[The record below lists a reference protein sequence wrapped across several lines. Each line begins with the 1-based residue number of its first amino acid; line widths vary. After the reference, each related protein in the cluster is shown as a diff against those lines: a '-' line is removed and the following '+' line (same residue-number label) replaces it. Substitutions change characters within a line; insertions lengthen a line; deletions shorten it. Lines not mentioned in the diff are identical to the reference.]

1 MGAGRGSRGGGAMS
15 NVSMIP
21 GVVSSAAEKRSA
33 ALTTLLELGALVSE
47 APGWMQSKRDEAAVK
62 VRSFS
67 IPSTRDEEWRFTNL
81 SALTSTQFS
90 RDTSAPFSVSF
101 DRLEPFFISEAKHR
115 LVFINGC
122 YAHGFSQV
130 DDLPKG
136 LFIGS
141 LREAIAEETIAK
153 TLQAHWDQLP
163 GNNEVF
169 TLLNSASF
177 EDMAV
182 IWVGKNQKIEQPIQL
197 FYLEVDSV
205 ESIVTSPRC
214 LIVVEAN
221 SSLTIA
227 EEYASIGSHS
237 NLCNAVTEIYLGEN
251 AQVDHSRIQSQ
262 NDAGFHIGK
271 TVVTQ
276 ARSSR
281 YTCHAISLGAKLSRH
296 NLEVHQAGEQTE
308 TTLNG
313 LTMIAG
319 EQVGDLHS
327 TIALTAPHGTTRQ
340 IQKNIV
346 GDRAHAVFNGKVFV
360 PKAAQMTDAGQLNRN
375 LLLSPKARV
384 DTKPQLEI
392 VADNVKCTHGATVS
406 QLEDDEVFY
415 LQSRGIDGESAQKL
429 LVFAFAFEV
438 VDQIAIESLRERL
451 VAIVNERAIG

>member
-1 MGAGRGSRGGGAMS
+1 MS
-15 NVSMIP
+15 IQVSMIP
-21 GVVSSAAEKRSA
+21 DLGVTSSAAEKRSA
-33 ALTTLLELGALVSE
+33 ALTALLELGALLPE
-47 APGWMQSKRDEAAVK
+47 APNWMQVQRGDAAMK
-62 VRSFS
+62 VRSLS

-81 SALTSTQFS
+81 SALTSTHFLS
-90 RDTSAPFSVSF
+90 DADPFSVSSEKV
-101 DRLEPFFISEAKHR
+101 EPFFIPEAKR
-115 LVFINGC
+115 LVFVNGC

-141 LREAIAEETIAK
+141 LREALEVESIAK
-153 TLQAHWDQLP
+153 TLQAHWDQQP

-177 EDMAV
+177 ADMAV
-182 IWVGKNQKIEQPIQL
+182 IWVGKNQEIEQPIQL
-197 FYLEVDSV
+197 LYLEVDGV
-205 ESIVTSPRC
+205 ESLVSSPRC
-214 LIVVEAN
+214 LIVAEAN
-221 SSLTIA
+221 SRLTIA
-227 EEYASIGSHS
+227 EEYTSIGSHS
-237 NLCNAVTEIYLGEN
+237 NLCNAVTEIYLDEN

-262 NDAGFHIGK
+262 NDAAFHIGK

-281 YTCHAISLGAKLSRH
+281 YTCNAISLGAKLSRH

-406 QLEDDEVFY
+406 QLADDEVFY

-438 VDQIAIESLRERL
+438 VDKIAIESLRERL

>member
-1 MGAGRGSRGGGAMS
+1 MS
-15 NVSMIP
+15 IQVSMIP
-21 GVVSSAAEKRSA
+21 DLGVVSSAAEKRSA
-33 ALTTLLELGALVSE
+33 ALTALLELRALLPE
-47 APGWMQSKRDEAAVK
+47 APSWMQVQRDDAAANVQAL
-62 VRSFS
+62 S

-81 SALTSTQFS
+81 SALTATQFL
-90 RDTSAPFSVSF
+90 RDTSAPFSVGSEK
-101 DRLEPFFISEAKHR
+101 LEPFYIPEAKR
-115 LVFINGC
+115 LVFVNGC

-130 DDLPKG
+130 DALPTG
-136 LFIGS
+136 LFVGS
-141 LREAIAEETIAK
+141 LREALGVEAIAK
-153 TLQAHWDQLP
+153 SLQSHWGQQP
-163 GNNEVF
+163 GHTEVF

-177 EDMAV
+177 ADMAV
-182 IWVGKNQKIEQPIQL
+182 IWVGKNQEIAQPIQL
-197 FYLEVDSV
+197 LFVELDGA
-205 ESIVTSPRC
+205 ESISSSYPQGVVSSPRC
-214 LIVVEAN
+214 LVIAEAN

-227 EEYASIGSHS
+227 EEYSSLGSHS

-251 AQVDHSRIQSQ
+251 AQVDHSRIQRQ
-262 NDAGFHIGK
+262 NDTAFHIGK

-281 YTCHAISLGAKLSRH
+281 YTCNAVSLGAKISRH

-406 QLEDDEVFY
+406 QLADDEVFY
-415 LQSRGIDGESAQKL
+415 LRSRGIDGESAQKL

-438 VDQIAIESLRERL
+438 VDQIPIASLRERL
-451 VAIVNERAIG
+451 IGIVNERATQ

>member
-1 MGAGRGSRGGGAMS
+1 MS
-15 NVSMIP
+15 IQVSMIP
-21 GVVSSAAEKRSA
+21 DLGVASSAAEKRSA
-33 ALTTLLELGALVSE
+33 ALTALLELRALLPE
-47 APGWMQSKRDEAAVK
+47 APPWMQVQRDDAAAK
-62 VRSFS
+62 VRSLS

-81 SALTSTQFS
+81 SSLMATQFL
-90 RDTSAPFSVSF
+90 RDTSAPFSVGSEKIESF
-101 DRLEPFFISEAKHR
+101 YIPEAKR
-115 LVFINGC
+115 LVFVNGC

-130 DDLPKG
+130 DDLPTG
-136 LFIGS
+136 LFVGS
-141 LREAIAEETIAK
+141 LREALGVEAIAK
-153 TLQAHWDQLP
+153 SLQSHWNQQP

-177 EDMAV
+177 ADMAV
-182 IWVGKNQKIEQPIQL
+182 IWVGKNQEIAQPIQL
-197 FYLEVDSV
+197 LFV
-205 ESIVTSPRC
+205 ELDGTEPLVSSPRC
-214 LIVVEAN
+214 LIIAEAN

-227 EEYASIGSHS
+227 EEYSSIGSHG

-251 AQVDHSRIQSQ
+251 AQVDYSRIQRQ
-262 NDAGFHIGK
+262 NDATFHIGK

-281 YTCHAISLGAKLSRH
+281 YTCNAVSLGAKLSRH
-296 NLEVHQAGEQTE
+296 NLEIHQAGEQTE

-327 TIALTAPHGTTRQ
+327 TIALTAPYGMTRQ
-340 IQKNIV
+340 VQKNIV
-346 GDRAHAVFNGKVFV
+346 DDRAHAVFNGKVFV
-360 PKAAQMTDAGQLNRN
+360 PKAAQMTDAGQINRN
-375 LLLSPKARV
+375 LLLSSKARV

-438 VDQIAIESLRERL
+438 VNQIPIASLRERL
-451 VAIVNERAIG
+451 IGIVNERATG

>member
-1 MGAGRGSRGGGAMS
+1 MTGS
-15 NVSMIP
+15 VSMIP
-21 GVVSSAAEKRSA
+21 DLGVASSAAEKRSA
-33 ALTTLLELGALVSE
+33 ALAGLLELGAWLPE
-47 APGWMQSKRDEAAVK
+47 APDWMQAKRAEAETK
-62 VRSFS
+62 VRSLS

-81 SALTSTQFS
+81 AALTSTQFA
-90 RDTSAPFSVSF
+90 RDTSTPFLVSF
-101 DRLEPFFISEAKHR
+101 DRVETLCIPEATHR
-115 LVFINGC
+115 LVFVNGC
-122 YAHGFSQV
+122 YNYGFSEV
-130 DDLPKG
+130 DDVPEG

-141 LREAIAEETIAK
+141 WREAMEVATIAK
-153 TLQAHWDQLP
+153 TLQSYWEQQP
-163 GNNEVF
+163 GDEVF
-169 TLLNSASF
+169 SLLNTASF
-177 EDMAV
+177 ADMAV
-182 IWVGKNQKIEQPIQL
+182 VWVGKNQEIQQPIQL
-197 FYLEVDSV
+197 LHLELDSAAPLV
-205 ESIVTSPRC
+205 SSPRC
-214 LIVVEAN
+214 LIVAEAN
-221 SSLTIA
+221 SRLTIA
-227 EEYASIGSHS
+227 EEYYSIGTHG

-251 AQVDHSRIQSQ
+251 AQVDQARIQQQ

-296 NLEVHQAGEQTE
+296 NLDIHQAGEQTE

-406 QLEDDEVFY
+406 QLEDEAVFY
-415 LQSRGIDGESAQKL
+415 LQSRGIDAESAQKL

-438 VDQIAIESLRERL
+438 VDQIPIESLRERL

>member
-1 MGAGRGSRGGGAMS
+1 MS
-15 NVSMIP
+15 NQISMIP
-21 GVVSSAAEKRSA
+21 DLGVVVSAAEKRSA
-33 ALTTLLELGALVSE
+33 SLSALLELRALLPE
-47 APGWMQSKRDEAAVK
+47 APAWMQARRDDAAMK
-62 VRSFS
+62 VRSLS
-67 IPSTRDEEWRFTNL
+67 LPSTRDEDWRFTNL
-81 SALTSTQFS
+81 STLISTQFL
-90 RDTSAPFSVSF
+90 RDTSAPFAVGL
-101 DRLEPFFISEAKHR
+101 DQVEPFFMPEAKHR

-130 DDLPKG
+130 DDLPTG
-136 LFIGS
+136 LFVGS
-141 LREAIAEETIAK
+141 LREALGVEAIAQS
-153 TLQAHWDQLP
+153 LPSHWGQQP
-163 GNNEVF
+163 GSTEVF

-177 EDMAV
+177 ADMAV
-182 IWVGKNQKIEQPIQL
+182 IWVGKNQEIEQPIQL
-197 FYLEVDSV
+197 LYLELEGTEPIAS
-205 ESIVTSPRC
+205 SPRC
-214 LIVVEAN
+214 LIMAEAS

-227 EEYASIGSHS
+227 EEYSSIGSRS

-251 AQVDHSRIQSQ
+251 AQVDHARIQTQ
-262 NDAGFHIGK
+262 NATAFHIGK

-281 YTCHAISLGAKLSRH
+281 YTCNTVSLGAKLSRH
-296 NLEVHQAGEQTE
+296 NLEIHQAGEQTE

-313 LTMIAG
+313 LMMIAG

-360 PKAAQMTDAGQLNRN
+360 PKAAQMTDAGQINRN

-415 LQSRGIDGESAQKL
+415 LQSRGIDAENAQKL
-429 LVFAFAFEV
+429 LVFGFAFEV
-438 VDQIAIESLRERL
+438 VNQIAIESLRQRL
-451 VAIVNERAIG
+451 IGMVNERASG

>member
-1 MGAGRGSRGGGAMS
+1 
-15 NVSMIP
+15 
-21 GVVSSAAEKRSA
+21 
-33 ALTTLLELGALVSE
+33 
-47 APGWMQSKRDEAAVK
+47 
-62 VRSFS
+62 
-67 IPSTRDEEWRFTNL
+67 
-81 SALTSTQFS
+81 
-90 RDTSAPFSVSF
+90 VSF